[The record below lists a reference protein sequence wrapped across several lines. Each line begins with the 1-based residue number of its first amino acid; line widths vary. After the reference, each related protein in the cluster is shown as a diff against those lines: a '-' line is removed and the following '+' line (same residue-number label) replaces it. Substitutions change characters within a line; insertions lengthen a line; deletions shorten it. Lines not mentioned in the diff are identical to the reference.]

1 VRPRWLHGAGLGAAV
16 LASTLAGGVARAD
29 PVSDAKDLFA
39 RGRDLRA
46 SGDCASAVVAFRKA
60 YALYPAGLGSLRNTA
75 ECEEQIGHFASSRR
89 AWLDLKRA
97 LVTTRDRKYDGWD
110 HDADDAAARLAPKV
124 ATLTVD
130 VNVAG
135 PNGDTVPADSVE
147 VTVNGEK
154 LPTTLLGTALDRDP
168 GEYVVRVTGANVSN
182 ELSRDVTLTAGDGK
196 RVALHVVLKQ
206 VEAPPKTGGRLP
218 GGEQPFVAHG
228 ADDPGA
234 GRRTAGWI
242 TVAFGGAALVGA
254 GISLIV
260 RQTALSD
267 LQTQCPNY
275 ASGGPCDI
283 SLKPTVDRGGT
294 ASLLFDVLGVAG
306 LVAVAGGIVLVTT
319 SAAHGERAALVIGP
333 ASATAVWRF

>member
-1 VRPRWLHGAGLGAAV
+1 VLGF
-16 LASTLAGGVARAD
+16 TLAGGVARAD

-75 ECEEQIGHFASSRR
+75 ECEEQLAHFASSRR

-97 LVTTRDRKYDGWD
+97 LVTMKDPKYDGWD
-110 HDADDAAARLAPKV
+110 RDAGDAAARLAPKV

-130 VNVAG
+130 VNVVG
-135 PNGDTVPADSVE
+135 PNGETVSTDSVE

-154 LPTTLLGTALDRDP
+154 LPSTLLGTALDRDP
-168 GEYVVRVTGANVSN
+168 GKYVVRVTGATVTT
-182 ELSRDVTLTAGDGK
+182 ELSRDVTLTAGDGQRIAL
-196 RVALHVVLKQ
+196 RVVVKQ
-206 VEAPPKTGGRLP
+206 AEAPKTG
-218 GGEQPFVAHG
+218 GGEQPFVPHRS
-228 ADDPGA
+228 DDAGA

-242 TVAFGGAALVGA
+242 TIAFGGAALVGA

-260 RQTALSD
+260 RQNALSD
-267 LQTQCPNY
+267 LQSKCPNY
-275 ASGGPCDI
+275 GSTPCDS

-319 SAAHGERAALVIGP
+319 AGHGEQAALVVGP
-333 ASATAVWRF
+333 GSATVVGSF